1 MQDFTLYPEALA
13 LKELGFNEPCIA
25 SYTQSMRFNIC
36 EQNGLHW
43 ETVTNDGYIKEY
55 PKACTAPTFSQAF
68 RFFRKQ
74 HKLNHS
80 IETGSDAMKYAT
92 LLYESRPQIAYI
104 YTSHEKIYMG
114 EYAEYEEAELACL
127 KELIKIVKNKKP

>member
-1 MQDFTLYPEALA
+1 MTLEPIKIDYVLHPQAVA
-13 LKELGFNEPCIA
+13 LKELGFNEPCLFPF
-25 SYTQSMRFNIC
+25 YH
-36 EQNGLHW
+36 NG
-43 ETVTNDGYIKEY
+43 ETIDCIYADLCNYNAGNLIS
-55 PKACTAPTFSQAF
+55 APTYSQAF

-74 HKLNHS
+74 YKLNHS

-104 YTSHEKIYMG
+104 YTSDEKIYMG